1 MWVAGADRAVG
12 MAKVDFDKDTPFA
25 CLSCKVIIG
34 LVHELA
40 WSACGTREKDD
51 GAAVLC
57 QIKQA
62 VYVFQRRDVID
73 PASVPFQFTSH
84 SVWR

>member
-12 MAKVDFDKDTPFA
+12 VAKVNFDEDTLFA
-25 CLSCKVIIG
+25 CLSCKIIIG

-40 WSACGTREKDD
+40 WSAGGACEKDD

-57 QIKQA
+57 QTKQA
-62 VYVFQRRDVID
+62 VYVF
-73 PASVPFQFTSH
+73 
-84 SVWR
+84 